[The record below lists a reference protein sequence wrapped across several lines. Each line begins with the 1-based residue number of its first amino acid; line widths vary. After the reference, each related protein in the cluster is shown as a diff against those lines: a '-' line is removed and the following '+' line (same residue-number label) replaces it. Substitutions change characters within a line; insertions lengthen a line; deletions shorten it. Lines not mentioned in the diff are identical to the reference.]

1 MLRFSGTRNQKVMEI
16 SELFRE
22 IKKFSKENQGS
33 SNYFKE
39 EYFVE
44 GEKGNEFAP
53 FSYLQKNLNGLQSP
67 NQLLK
72 QGFLLH
78 SYSFLGSPQFLNWYE
93 SKFARKLSESGGPKI
108 TLLRQMDNKAIFSA
122 IEKVND
128 AYIVLRE
135 QQILLNGKNLP
146 VQLGEWYARV
156 IFGLYQKKSASQKGF
171 DFKLNDKTVEVK
183 VHWADSSS
191 PKGVK
196 LKRSMVS
203 LSEYCILIYIAKNLM
218 IREICL
224 LDSQFIL
231 RKYGARAQTIFL
243 KDSDISDYFFSKS
256 KKHDDKVVNQLA
268 LLKFSNPTF
277 AVKVVDR
284 FQ

>member
-1 MLRFSGTRNQKVMEI
+1 L
-16 SELFRE
+16 
-22 IKKFSKENQGS
+22 
-33 SNYFKE
+33 
-39 EYFVE
+39 
-44 GEKGNEFAP
+44 
-53 FSYLQKNLNGLQSP
+53 
-67 NQLLK
+67 
-72 QGFLLH
+72 
-78 SYSFLGSPQFLNWYE
+78 
-93 SKFARKLSESGGPKI
+93 
-108 TLLRQMDNKAIFSA
+108 DNKAIFSA

-128 AYIVLRE
+128 AYTVLRD

-171 DFKLNDKTVEVK
+171 DFKFNDKTVEVK

-203 LSEYCILIYIAKNLM
+203 LSEYCIMIYMAKNLM

-256 KKHDDKVVNQLA
+256 KKHDDKVVNPMA
-268 LLKFSNPTF
+268 LLKYSSPTF
-277 AVKVVDR
+277 AVKMADR

>member
-1 MLRFSGTRNQKVMEI
+1 MELN
-16 SELFRE
+16 ELFRE
-22 IKKFSKENQGS
+22 IKKFSNENQGS

-44 GEKGNEFAP
+44 GEKENEFAP
-53 FSYLQKNLNGLQSP
+53 FSYLQKNLNGLESP

-78 SYSFLGSPQFLNWYE
+78 SYSFFGSPQFLNWYE
-93 SKFARKLSESGGPKI
+93 SKFARKLSEAGSPKI
-108 TLLRQMDNKAIFSA
+108 TLLRQMDNKVIFSA
-122 IEKVND
+122 VEKVNE
-128 AYIVLRE
+128 AYNVLRD

-256 KKHDDKVVNQLA
+256 NKHDDKIVNKLA

-277 AVKVVDR
+277 AVKVADR